1 MTSYGEDIGE
11 EELLR
16 VFVVVTAIALLC
28 MQSGSSRA
36 TQEGPNP
43 HISLVGG

>member
-1 MTSYGEDIGE
+1 MTSYGEDIG